1 MLTIKSILSSLL
13 LLFIASTAFAG
24 GPFVKGELLVQ
35 QTVKST
41 KAQVDKS
48 IKDNGGEVLEELT
61 QIRVKR
67 IRVPEKNFDK
77 VKAALSK
84 NPNFVFVEENFIA
97 QGMIVP
103 NDPRFASQ
111 WHHTKIM
118 TPSAW
123 EMGVGSTVIPIAII
137 DSGVD
142 PDHPDLMAKLM
153 PGYNFVD
160 NNSDTHDTYG
170 HGTAVAG
177 SAAAAS
183 NNATGVAGIS
193 WNSPIMPLAVLD
205 SNNLASYSRIASAII
220 YAVDHGAKV
229 INLSLGGPSFSST
242 MDNAVNY
249 AWNNGA
255 LVFASAANYNTS
267 VPYYPAACSN
277 AVAVAATDSADN
289 KASFSNYGDWITVT
303 APGVSIL
310 STNNGGSYGYWSGTS
325 FSSPI
330 TAGLAALIWSANPQ
344 LTNQQ
349 VLDILK
355 STTDD
360 LGATGFDNVFGHG
373 RINAYNAMMEV
384 VNVTPVTDTE
394 APSVT
399 LTSPSNNV
407 TVSGVVSITATADDN
422 VAIEKVEFRIDGA
435 LIATDTV
442 APFATTV
449 DASSAA
455 SGFYKIEAKAFDTA
469 GNASPTDSVQI
480 FVEEVV
486 QADTISPTVMLTSP
500 NNNETVSGTVSVT
513 ATAEDNVA
521 VERVEFRIDGTLIAT
536 DTVAPFSTTMDA
548 SSAASGFYTIE
559 VKAFDTSGNA
569 SLVDTVQIVIEEPIV
584 EAPDSLP
591 PSVNILSPSG
601 GSTLQN
607 KTTVTASASDENGVV
622 EMKVYVDGSLK
633 ATRATGSLTWRWN
646 TRKVSKGAHT
656 IRIEAKDSV
665 GNVGFDEIV
674 VYK

>member
-1 MLTIKSILSSLL
+1 MVTIKAILSSLL
-13 LLFIASTAFAG
+13 FVFIASTTFAA

-35 QTVKST
+35 PSAKST
-41 KAQVDKS
+41 KAKVDKA
-48 IKDNGGEVLEELT
+48 IKDNGGNVLEELP

-67 IRVPEKNFDK
+67 IRVPEKNFYT
-77 VKAALSK
+77 VKAALAK
-84 NPNFVFVEENFIA
+84 NPNFDFVEENFIA

-103 NDPRFASQ
+103 NDPGFASQ

-118 TPSAW
+118 SASAW
-123 EMGVGSTVIPIAII
+123 EMGVGSTSIPIAII

-142 PDHPDLMAKLM
+142 PNHPDLIAKLM
-153 PGYNFVD
+153 PGFNFVA
-160 NNSDTHDTYG
+160 NNSDTSDTYG

-183 NNATGVAGIS
+183 NNATGVAGVS

-205 SNNLASYSRIASAII
+205 SNNLASYSRIANAII

-229 INLSLGGPSFSST
+229 INLSLGGPNFSST

-249 AWNNGA
+249 AWNNGV

-267 VPYYPAACSN
+267 APYYPAACTN

-310 STNNGGSYGYWSGTS
+310 TTNNGGGYGSWSGTS

-330 TAGLAALIWSANPQ
+330 TAGLAALIWSVNPQ
-344 LTNQQ
+344 LTHQQ

-355 STTDD
+355 NTADD
-360 LGATGFDNVFGHG
+360 IGATGFDSVFGYG

-384 VNVTPVTDTE
+384 VNVTPVPDTE
-394 APSVT
+394 APSVV
-399 LTSPSNNV
+399 LTSPSNNA

-422 VAIEKVEFRIDGA
+422 VAVEKVEFRIDGA
-435 LIATDTV
+435 LIATDTI

-455 SGFYKIEAKAFDTA
+455 SGFYTIEAKAFDTA
-469 GNASPTDSVQI
+469 GNPSPTDSVQI
-480 FVEEVV
+480 FVEEIV

-500 NNNETVSGTVSVT
+500 NNNETVSGNVSIT

-521 VERVEFRIDGTLIAT
+521 VERVEFRIDGALIAA
-536 DTVAPFSTTMDA
+536 DTVAPFATTVDA
-548 SSAASGFYTIE
+548 ASAASGYYTIE
-559 VKAFDTSGNA
+559 AKAFDTSGNA
-569 SLVDTVQIVIEEPIV
+569 SLADTVQIVIEEPIV
-584 EAPDSLP
+584 ETPDSLP
-591 PSVNILSPSG
+591 PLVSILSPSS
-601 GSTLQN
+601 GSTLQK
-607 KTTVTASASDENGVV
+607 KTIVTASASDENGVV
-622 EMKVYVDGSLK
+622 EMKVYVDGSVK
-633 ATRATGSLTWRWN
+633 ATKAAGSLTWRWN
-646 TRKVSKGAHT
+646 TRKVSKGTHT
-656 IRIEAKDSV
+656 IRIEAKDSF
-665 GNVGFDEIV
+665 GNVGFEEIV

>member
-1 MLTIKSILSSLL
+1 MSTIKTILSSLL
-13 LLFIASTAFAG
+13 LLFIASTSFAAS
-24 GPFVKGELLVQ
+24 PFVKGELLVQ
-35 QTVKST
+35 QSVRAT
-41 KAQVDKS
+41 KAQFDKA
-48 IKDNGGEVLEELT
+48 IKSNGGSILEEIP

-67 IRVPEKNFDK
+67 IKVPEKNFNK

-84 NPNFVFVEENFIA
+84 NPNFEFVEENFIA

-103 NDPRFASQ
+103 NDPSFASQ

-118 TPSAW
+118 SASAW
-123 EMGVGSTVIPIAII
+123 EMGIGSTAVPIAII

-142 PDHPDLMAKLM
+142 PDHPDLMTKLM
-153 PGYNFVD
+153 PGFNFVL
-160 NNSDTHDTYG
+160 NNTDTHDVYG
-170 HGTAVAG
+170 HGTAAAG

-183 NNATGVAGIS
+183 NNATGVAGVS
-193 WNSPIMPLAVLD
+193 WNSPIMPLVVLD
-205 SNNLASYSRIASAII
+205 SNNLASYSRISSAIV

-267 VPYYPAACSN
+267 APYYPAACTN

-310 STNNGGSYGYWSGTS
+310 TTNNGGGYGYWSGTS

-349 VLDILK
+349 VLDVLK
-355 STTDD
+355 STADD

-384 VNVTPVTDTE
+384 INFQPELDTE
-394 APSVT
+394 PPSVA
-399 LTSPSNNV
+399 LTTPNNNA
-407 TVSGVVSITATADDN
+407 TVVGNVSITASAVDN
-422 VAIEKVEFRIDGA
+422 IAVEKVEFRINGT
-435 LIATDTV
+435 LLATDAS
-442 APFATTV
+442 APFAATWNT
-449 DASSAA
+449 SAA
-455 SGFYKIEAKAFDTA
+455 T
-469 GNASPTDSVQI
+469 
-480 FVEEVV
+480 
-486 QADTISPTVMLTSP
+486 
-500 NNNETVSGTVSVT
+500 
-513 ATAEDNVA
+513 
-521 VERVEFRIDGTLIAT
+521 
-536 DTVAPFSTTMDA
+536 
-548 SSAASGFYTIE
+548 SGFYTIE
-559 VKAFDTSGNA
+559 AKAFDTSGNA
-569 SLVDTVQIVIEEPIV
+569 SLINTVQVVIEEVVVI
-584 EAPDSLP
+584 ADSLP
-591 PSVNILSPSG
+591 PTVTILSPSN
-601 GSTLQN
+601 GSTLASR
-607 KTTVTASASDENGVV
+607 TTVTASAADETGVI
-622 EMKVYVDGSLK
+622 EMRVYIDGKLALTQATSSLK
-633 ATRATGSLTWRWN
+633 WRWN
-646 TRKVSKGAHT
+646 TRKVSKGAHKVK
-656 IRIEAKDSV
+656 IEARDPA